1 MKTCTICGKTKPLEE
16 FYNDNSPDSIDN
28 KSKICKE
35 CSKMYYQKHRENMIE
50 KYGEEEYKK
59 MQWEKKLRA
68 SAKKSGISL
77 VDEINYEK
85 ISILKIKMID
95 YPDKGLP
102 LSLNH
107 IEFMK
112 KYDLSVNEY
121 LYLRELITSGQFLVL
136 NRKV

>member
-1 MKTCTICGKTKPLEE
+1 
-16 FYNDNSPDSIDN
+16 
-28 KSKICKE
+28 
-35 CSKMYYQKHRENMIE
+35 MIE